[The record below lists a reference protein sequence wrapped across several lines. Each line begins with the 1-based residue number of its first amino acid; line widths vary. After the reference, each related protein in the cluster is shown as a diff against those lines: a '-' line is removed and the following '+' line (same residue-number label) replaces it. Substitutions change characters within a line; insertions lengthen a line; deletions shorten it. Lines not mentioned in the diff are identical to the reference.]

1 MEERSVNIKEV
12 IYSVKKKSKMIM
24 IFTLLCTLLATA
36 IATFMLKPTYEA
48 KVKIFA
54 GSNDTESGEYR
65 LSEVSNYKD
74 LIGFY
79 TEIIKMFLI
88 SLKSVYGLLFAGCKN
103 SVE

>member
-54 GSNDTESGEYR
+54 GSNDTE
-65 LSEVSNYKD
+65 
-74 LIGFY
+74 
-79 TEIIKMFLI
+79 
-88 SLKSVYGLLFAGCKN
+88 
-103 SVE
+103 VESID